1 MAIALYWSPL
11 VLFAHANPVFPM
23 QFKPIKSF
31 LRCRFFSVFVLFYAL
46 ALPWAS
52 AEKVT
57 IATEENAPYG
67 YFDPISQRITGL
79 GTEVV
84 QEVFRRAGIP
94 QQTTVYPWS
103 RAYKLALST
112 PNMAIYPIIRSHE
125 REKMFKWVGVIFE
138 RNNYLYKLKSRHD
151 VKAQHLSDL
160 QPYIIGV
167 IRDGAAAEFFSKHK
181 QAIDI
186 APADGNNIKKLALG
200 RIDAFVSDDFALAH
214 LSKVNNIDPTSIEK
228 LLKLDELSGH
238 LYLAFNLD
246 TPDSTVERCKHALA
260 SMVKDGSFA
269 QINQRWMGK

>member
-1 MAIALYWSPL
+1 
-11 VLFAHANPVFPM
+11 M
-23 QFKPIKSF
+23 QFNPIKSF
-31 LRCRFFSVFVLFYAL
+31 SRRRFCLLFAMLYAL
-46 ALPWAS
+46 ASPWAS

-57 IATEENAPYG
+57 IATEDNAPYG
-67 YFDPISQRITGL
+67 YFDPVSQHLTGL

-84 QEVFRRAGIP
+84 QEIFRRAGIP
-94 QQTTVYPWS
+94 QQTTIYPWS

-112 PNMAIYPIIRSHE
+112 PNMGIYPIIRSHE
-125 REKMFKWVGVIFE
+125 RERMFKWVGVIFE

-151 VKAQHLSDL
+151 VKAQRLSDL
-160 QPYIIGV
+160 QPYVIGV

-186 APADGNNIKKLALG
+186 APADSNNIKKLAMG

-214 LSKVNNIDPTSIEK
+214 LGKVNDIDPTSIEK
-228 LLKLDELSGH
+228 LLKLNELSGQ

-260 SMVKDGSFA
+260 SMVKDGSLA